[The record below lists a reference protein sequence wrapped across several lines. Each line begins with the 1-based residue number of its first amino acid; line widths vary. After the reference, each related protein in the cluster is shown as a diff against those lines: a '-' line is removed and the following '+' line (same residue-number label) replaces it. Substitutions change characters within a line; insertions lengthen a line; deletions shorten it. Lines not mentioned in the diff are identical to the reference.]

1 MSNDLVRR
9 AAVSADLFAKSAAD
23 DHRAVY
29 SCDRFVFCGEKSGF
43 AGRNL
48 SYVST
53 RLRPDCRCVGKL
65 KAAECLPA
73 VVLGGQQ
80 MLHICIID
88 GTEHVNLSGLLIGT
102 SNANWLGSRQ
112 QTEQLFKNDLA

>member
-1 MSNDLVRR
+1 MTWFVEPP
-9 AAVSADLFAKSAAD
+9 SAPIYSRNRQRTTTARFN
-23 DHRAVY
+23 

-43 AGRNL
+43 AGRKL

-53 RLRPDCRCVGKL
+53 RLRPDCRCVDKL

-80 MLHICIID
+80 MLRICIIA
-88 GTEHVNLSGLLIGT
+88 GTEHVNLSGLLTGT